1 MSNLGVTGSSIPSLQ
16 SINMAPIR
24 PGEIIKTIFQ
34 MPAVS
39 GLVIATTTC
48 LGMAIGLSVVFK
60 VIEQADRFSK
70 ETQNA
75 KWFKPSLVTLALLA
89 GLVPVIGV
97 HMATMK
103 FLPISLSPKSS
114 FIVASTTLIT
124 ISTLMAGLMYYLEKD

>member
-1 MSNLGVTGSSIPSLQ
+1 MSSLNVSGSSIPLQ
-16 SINMAPIR
+16 NMNMAQISA
-24 PGEIIKTIFQ
+24 GDIIKTVFQ
-34 MPAVS
+34 KPAFS
-39 GLVIATTTC
+39 GIVVMTSTC
-48 LGMAIGLSVVFK
+48 VGMLIGLTVVFK

-89 GLVPVIGV
+89 GIVPVIGV

-103 FLPISLSPKSS
+103 FLPISLSPRFS

-124 ISTLMAGLMYYLEKD
+124 ISTLMAGMMYFLEKD